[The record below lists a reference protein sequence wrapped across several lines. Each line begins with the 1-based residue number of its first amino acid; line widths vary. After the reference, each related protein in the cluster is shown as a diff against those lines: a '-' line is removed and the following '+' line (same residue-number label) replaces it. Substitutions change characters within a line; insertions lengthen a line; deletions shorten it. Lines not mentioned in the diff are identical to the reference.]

1 MGLDGMVLL
10 AFLLAFPANEI
21 MLPVL
26 AMGYLST
33 STMLEVEADRLGQV
47 LTAHG
52 WSWQTAVCATVLIAR
67 IAAAFAHF
75 FQCFIITYLRSLFRM
90 LFQHFKIVMLTV
102 SVTTR
107 LDILV
112 SGNNTLGDRDFRRHK
127 R

>member
-52 WSWQTAVCATVLIAR
+52 WSWQTAVCATVLCLLHLPCGTTCLTLLKETGSKKWTLVGMLLPLCMGILLCCLLNAL
-67 IAAAFAHF
+67 FHF
-75 FQCFIITYLRSLFRM
+75 L
-90 LFQHFKIVMLTV
+90 
-102 SVTTR
+102 
-107 LDILV
+107 
-112 SGNNTLGDRDFRRHK
+112 
-127 R
+127 